1 MELGPRKVFLVEAE
15 VLPDVRVRK
24 LCFAKNFL
32 FLVLSQAQRVQGL
45 ALDDHALIFAL
56 VGNAPELHFKFI
68 VILRVHRPLEA

>member
-45 ALDDHALIFAL
+45 ALDDHALIFTF
-56 VGNAPELHFKFI
+56 VSDAPELHFEFI
-68 VILRVHRPLEA
+68 VVFGVHRPLEA